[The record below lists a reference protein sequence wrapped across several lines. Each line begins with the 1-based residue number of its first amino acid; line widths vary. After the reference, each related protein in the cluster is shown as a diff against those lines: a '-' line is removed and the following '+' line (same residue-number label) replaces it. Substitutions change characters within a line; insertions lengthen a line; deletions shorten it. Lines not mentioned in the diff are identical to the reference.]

1 MGEIYRSLYSV
12 IPARVRDDHT
22 LRPNAKLLYG
32 ELSALAQAEGYCW
45 AWNARLAET
54 LGISKRTVEDLLR
67 QLRDRGH
74 IRMEVE
80 RDPDSQE
87 VLRRKIWICGPP
99 GVSVPPPRDFTGR
112 VPVKMEGPPR
122 ENGGENNTGNI
133 TAAKVLGYDLSN
145 DVFRLPKD
153 LNRKHD
159 EATKA
164 AAKIKDARKNAEL
177 RKKEAKRLHTLAL
190 RYTYT
195 DGRWLIRP
203 PLGAEEI
210 VAEGKALRNCLGG
223 YAERHVRGSTTIL
236 FLRDRTRPGHS
247 LVAIEMNGNQIVQ
260 AHGWDDERTSCK
272 DNPKQISPRT
282 LYQKF
287 LDGWLA
293 WLEAGSRRD
302 KRGYPILPKQTSTE
316 VA

>member
-74 IRMEVE
+74 IQMEVE

-112 VPVKMEGPPR
+112 VPVKLGGPPR
-122 ENGGENNTGNI
+122 ENGGENNTGNN
-133 TAAKVLGYDLSN
+133 TEEYPPYN
-145 DVFRLPKD
+145 PPKG
-153 LNRKHD
+153 
-159 EATKA
+159 EAP
-164 AAKIKDARKNAEL
+164 ARK
-177 RKKEAKRLHTLAL
+177 RKRSNEPKEAPDWKPERFAAFWAA
-190 RYTYT
+190 Y
-195 DGRWLIRP
+195 P
-203 PLGAEEI
+203 C
-210 VAEGKALRNCLGG
+210 GK
-223 YAERHVRGSTTIL
+223 S
-236 FLRDRTRPGHS
+236 
-247 LVAIEMNGNQIVQ
+247 
-260 AHGWDDERTSCK
+260 K
-272 DNPKQISPRT
+272 
-282 LYQKF
+282 
-287 LDGWLA
+287 
-293 WLEAGSRRD
+293 
-302 KRGYPILPKQTSTE
+302 
-316 VA
+316 